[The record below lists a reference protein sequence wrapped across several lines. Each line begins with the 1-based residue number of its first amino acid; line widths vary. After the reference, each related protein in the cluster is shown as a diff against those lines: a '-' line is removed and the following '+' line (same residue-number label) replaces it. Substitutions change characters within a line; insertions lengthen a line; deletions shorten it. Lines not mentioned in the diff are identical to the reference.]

1 MKPALALVC
10 FALMVRFSPGAE
22 TAGPKANTFH
32 YTNESFAITLPT
44 GWKELPPERI
54 LELRKLSAQ
63 TSRFPLQGMV
73 HVYQFETAE
82 EPFALPMVIV
92 QVGKTGRVADL
103 FMQRLVC
110 TNDPR
115 GQLTRYL
122 RELGIYD
129 NSVRSLSFDTN
140 RFMLR
145 LDAVKQNDQS
155 RDRALMKIFF
165 TEEGAI
171 TVGAIATELDF
182 PKWSA
187 TFGQIVDSVNIA
199 EKSRYHLRTIDLSSG
214 ARDWLVLAL
223 IVGVLS
229 AAGFGWFYFSRVRG
243 PSTLDY

>member
-10 FALMVRFSPGAE
+10 FALMVRFSPGVE
-22 TAGPKANTFH
+22 TAGPKARTFH
-32 YTNESFAITLPT
+32 YTNESFAITLPP

-54 LELRKLSAQ
+54 QELRRMSAQ
-63 TSRFPLQGMV
+63 ISRFPLQGVV

-92 QVGKTGRVADL
+92 QVGRTGRVADL

-122 RELGIYD
+122 RDLGLYD

-140 RFMLR
+140 RFVLR
-145 LDAVKQNDQS
+145 LDAVKQNEQS

-165 TEEGAI
+165 TEEGAV
-171 TVGAIATELDF
+171 TVGAVATELDF

-187 TFGQIVDSVNIA
+187 TFGQIVDSVTIE
-199 EKSRYHLRTIDLSSG
+199 EKSRYHLRTLDLSSG
-214 ARDWLVLAL
+214 GRDWLVLTL
-223 IVGVLS
+223 VVGVLS
-229 AAGFGWFYFSRVRG
+229 VAGFGWFYFSRVRG

>member
-1 MKPALALVC
+1 MRSVLLLLSFGLLNSSRAATN
-10 FALMVRFSPGAE
+10 E
-22 TAGPKANTFH
+22 PKSNTFH
-32 YTNESFAITLPT
+32 YTNESFAITLPL

-54 LELRKLSAQ
+54 LELRRMSAQ
-63 TSRFPLQGMV
+63 SSHFPLQGLV
-73 HVYQFETAE
+73 HVYQVETAE
-82 EPFALPMVIV
+82 EPFASPVVIV

-122 RELGIYD
+122 REFGIYD

-140 RFMLR
+140 RFTLR
-145 LDAVKQNDQS
+145 LDAVKQNEQS
-155 RDRALMKIFF
+155 RDRTLIKVYF

-171 TVGAIATELDF
+171 TVGAVATELDF

-214 ARDWLVLAL
+214 GRDWLILVLV
-223 IVGVLS
+223 VGVLS
-229 AAGFGWFYFSRVRG
+229 VAGFGWFYFTRVRG